1 MTEGNSIN
9 TVWRL
14 LSLVYKNNDNNLVC
28 KTTLSNLKQFPIY
41 RWKGQRPPDSLR
53 IKEISLHIK
62 REKSID
68 GIIYLYYDKE
78 QNCFFC
84 YDGLHRLEALR
95 TLINEN
101 YTDKL
106 NILLSIR
113 LNVSQGD
120 IMDHFNSLNKCIPVP
135 DIYTGIRNASIITT
149 IESVVNLYVAKYP
162 QHFSTSRNPNT
173 PNENKDRLKDRL
185 NFLIEN
191 NTTELELD
199 SEDNLISILE
209 TINEHVRNNI
219 PRKSTRKQLEKCE
232 ASGLY
237 IFLMK
242 EWHHINI

>member
-1 MTEGNSIN
+1 MNQNNSK
-9 TVWRL
+9 TVWNL
-14 LSLVYKNNDNNLVC
+14 LSLVYKINDNNLVC
-28 KTTLSNLKQFPIY
+28 KTTLLNLKQFPIS
-41 RWKGQRPPDSLR
+41 RWEGQRPPDYLR

-62 REKSID
+62 REKFID
-68 GIIYLYYDKE
+68 GIIYLYFDKQ
-78 QNCFFC
+78 QNSFFC

-95 TLINEN
+95 TLINEK
-101 YTDKL
+101 YTDNL
-106 NILLSIR
+106 NIILSIR
-113 LNVSQGD
+113 RNVSQGE

-149 IESVVNLYVAKYP
+149 IESVVNLYVVKYP
-162 QHFSTSRNPNT
+162 QHFSTSRNPNA

-199 SEDNLISILE
+199 SEDNLISFLE

-232 ASGLY
+232 ASKLY
-237 IFLMK
+237 LFLMK
-242 EWHHINI
+242 DWHCINI

>member
-1 MTEGNSIN
+1 MSEGNTIN
-9 TVWRL
+9 TVWNL
-14 LSLVYKNNDNNLVC
+14 LSLIYKINDNNLVC
-28 KTTLSNLKQFPIY
+28 KTSLLNLKQFPIS

-53 IKEISLHIK
+53 IKEIYLHIK
-62 REKSID
+62 REKYID
-68 GIIYLYYDKE
+68 GIIYLYYDKQ

-101 YTDKL
+101 YTDQL

-113 LNVSQGD
+113 RNVSQGE

-185 NFLIEN
+185 SFLIEN

-199 SEDNLISILE
+199 SEGNLISILE

-219 PRKSTRKQLEKCE
+219 PRKSTRKQLEKCQ